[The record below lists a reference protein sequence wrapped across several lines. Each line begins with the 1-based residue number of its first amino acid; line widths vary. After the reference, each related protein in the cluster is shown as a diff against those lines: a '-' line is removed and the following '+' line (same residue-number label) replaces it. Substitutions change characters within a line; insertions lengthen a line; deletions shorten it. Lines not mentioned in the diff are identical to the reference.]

1 MDTLVHLLDMEVSS
15 VTVTQDGLV
24 KNIVIRIIEE
34 KRELKSRRV
43 LSNKSLAHAF
53 LIQLETKRD
62 GLLRNVL

>member
-24 KNIVIRIIEE
+24 KKIVIRIIEE